1 MSDPRGVRNNN
12 PGNIRKSG
20 TVWMGMS
27 ATQTDPSF
35 VQFVAPEYGIR
46 AIAKIM
52 KSYRALGLNT
62 VREVIRR
69 WAPPSENNT
78 DAYVAAV
85 CAECSVKPDD
95 TIDLETIMPLLVKA
109 IIYHENGCC
118 PYTDQQIN
126 SGIALA

>member
-1 MSDPRGVRNNN
+1 MSDPRGVRNFN
-12 PGNIRKSG
+12 PGNIRRNS
-20 TVWMGMS
+20 TIWMGMA

-62 VREVIRR
+62 IREVIRR

-78 DAYVAAV
+78 DSYVASV
-85 CAECSVKPDD
+85 CAECSVGPDD
-95 TIDLETIMPLLVKA
+95 AVDLDTVMPLLVKA

-118 PYTDQQIN
+118 PYTEEQIH